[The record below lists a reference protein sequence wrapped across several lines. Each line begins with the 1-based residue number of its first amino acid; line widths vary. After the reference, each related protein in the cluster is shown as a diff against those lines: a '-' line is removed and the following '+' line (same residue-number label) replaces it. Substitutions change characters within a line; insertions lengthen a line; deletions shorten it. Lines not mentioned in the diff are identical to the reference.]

1 MGTNGAPP
9 APEPSA
15 VRVLDTAQLLE
26 DAVAAELTHRLG
38 AGGPDAP
45 ACLLV
50 GEEHDRIA
58 ACVAEHPDAVVV
70 ALVGDAGRRVATAA
84 LDAGA
89 HGVALRDAPAWA
101 LARVIEAAVAGF
113 VVVPARSRQAL
124 RRPVFTPRQ
133 KQVLSLL
140 VLGMSNA
147 DIATRLFISEATVK
161 MHLSAI
167 FALLG
172 VRSRKEAVDLIL
184 DRRNGLGTG
193 ILEIAETSTLQEGYG
208 RPAVE

>member
-1 MGTNGAPP
+1 VPP
-9 APEPSA
+9 ASEPMT
-15 VRVLDTAQLLE
+15 VRVLVQTSDLL
-26 DAVAAELTHRLG
+26 DAVVVDALRLRLG
-38 AGGPDAP
+38 DGGSDAP

-50 GEEHDRIA
+50 GDGYEDIA
-58 ACVAEHPDAVVV
+58 AAVADQPEASVL
-70 ALVGDAGRRVATAA
+70 ALVGVADRRVATAA

-101 LARVIEAAVAGF
+101 LARAVQAVVAGF
-113 VVVPARSRQAL
+113 VVAPAASRHAL

-140 VLGMSNA
+140 VLGLSNA
-147 DIATRLFISEATVK
+147 DIASRLYISEATVK
-161 MHLSAI
+161 MHLSSV

-172 VRSRKEAVDLIL
+172 VSSRKEAADLIL
-184 DRRNGLGTG
+184 DRRTGLGTG
-193 ILEIAETSTLQEGYG
+193 ILEIAETAARQGGYG